1 MHAASGGSG
10 YTAMEPGRLSRLDL
24 SPLLPLDRAVLVGQ
38 GPSFVDWQCRARP
51 LDGGAATPQVPPMP
65 ATACLWRIVIP
76 LADLAAASTPLP
88 PPDVP

>member
-1 MHAASGGSG
+1 MIDIFLEIGLCACALC
-10 YTAMEPGRLSRLDL
+10 APVARK
-24 SPLLPLDRAVLVGQ
+24 Q